1 MNKHTYHTPAMS
13 VVSLETETIIAE
25 SGDVKSVQSGETRI
39 IYGGAGGG
47 KSARAPRHTG
57 TNWEEEW

>member
-1 MNKHTYHTPAMS
+1 MRQQKYKI
-13 VVSLETETIIAE
+13 TIIAE
-25 SGDVKSVQSGETRI
+25 SGDVKSVQSGETKI

-47 KSARAPRHTG
+47 KAARAPRHTG